1 MTAADEFFDSMPDSV
16 MDSKEFS
23 NGRFVRNLSEKI
35 ISKAALRYEM
45 SADEIKE
52 FKITASD
59 FKAVTQEQNL
69 SKLSEKEYK
78 RIGF

>member
-45 SADEIKE
+45 SANEIVD
-52 FKITASD
+52 FKITESD
-59 FKAVTQEQNL
+59 FKAVTEEQNL
-69 SKLSEKEYK
+69 NKLSEKEYK